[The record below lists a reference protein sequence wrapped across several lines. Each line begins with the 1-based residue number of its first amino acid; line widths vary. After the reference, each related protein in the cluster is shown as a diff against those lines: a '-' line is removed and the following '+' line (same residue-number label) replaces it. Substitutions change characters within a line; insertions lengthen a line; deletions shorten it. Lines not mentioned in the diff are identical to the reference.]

1 MHLMDVP
8 ERKVLAAERFEQLQA
23 AVRPGGPGPTGRV
36 RRRIG
41 DLLVAAGE
49 RIRRE
54 ALDRQVPQNE
64 TA

>member
-8 ERKVLAAERFEQLQA
+8 ERKVLAAERFEQLQSA
-23 AVRPGGPGPTGRV
+23 IQSGPGPTGRV
-36 RRRIG
+36 RRHIG
-41 DLLVAAGE
+41 DLLVATGE

>member
-8 ERKVLAAERFEQLQA
+8 ERKALAAERFAQLQA
-23 AVRPGGPGPTGRV
+23 AVQPGRGPTGRV

-49 RIRRE
+49 RTRRE